1 MKTTTRNSI
10 ETEKFIATLLG
21 GGIIENRIKDEVTL
35 DKEGVL
41 ELKRANMALANG
53 QKYATIVSVGF
64 LSGITKEARELMA
77 TQEFIQNAVAKGL
90 IVETLGH
97 RIAANF
103 YMRVNKPAML
113 TQVFKTRE
121 EALWWA
127 QQEMEKASAT
137 SGADLQPN

>member
-1 MKTTTRNSI
+1 MKTTAGNSI
-10 ETEKFIATLLG
+10 ETEKFIATMLG
-21 GGIIENRIKDEVTL
+21 DGIIENRIKDEVTL
-35 DKEGVL
+35 DKAGVL
-41 ELKRANMALANG
+41 EMKRANMTLANG

-77 TQEFIQNAVAKGL
+77 TEEFIQDAVAKGL

-121 EALWWA
+121 EALLWVR
-127 QQEMEKASAT
+127 QEMGKETAVFKAGSQ
-137 SGADLQPN
+137 SE